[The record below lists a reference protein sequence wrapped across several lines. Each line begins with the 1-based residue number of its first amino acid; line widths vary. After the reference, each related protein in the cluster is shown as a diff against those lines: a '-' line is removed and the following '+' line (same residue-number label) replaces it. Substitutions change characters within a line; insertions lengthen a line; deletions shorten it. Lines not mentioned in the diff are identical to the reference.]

1 MLSAMK
7 WCVVC
12 GRRFQANRGEASAV
26 GMCSTACMTAHY
38 LRQLAL
44 RR

>member
-1 MLSAMK
+1 MLRAMK
-7 WCVVC
+7 WCVIC
-12 GRRFQANRGEASAV
+12 GQRFLANCGQASAL

-38 LRQLAL
+38 LKQLAL